1 MSINEFDFLNIKRCL
16 SKTCWGEKII
26 SCLITF
32 EIMQKQPPK
41 KFYIKKL
48 FLTIL
53 QYLQENIC
61 VGDSFS
67 FRILWIYL
75 KHLFWRT
82 SANGC
87 FWKCSWNREKL
98 KIDKGSPLKNRI
110 FQHIIWNKWECISLC
125 LHFMIGFHIYI
136 LYFFDVA
143 RNKLQTINMIRVD
156 KKRSKVQ
163 EKNMP

>member
-1 MSINEFDFLNIKRCL
+1 MSRNDFDFLNIKRCL

-48 FLTIL
+48 FLPIL

-98 KIDKGSPLKNRI
+98 KTDKGSPLKNRI
-110 FQHIIWNKWECISLC
+110 FQHYLKQVRMYISLPPFHDWFPH
-125 LHFMIGFHIYI
+125 LHTI
-136 LYFFDVA
+136 L
-143 RNKLQTINMIRVD
+143 LWC
-156 KKRSKVQ
+156 S
-163 EKNMP
+163 EK